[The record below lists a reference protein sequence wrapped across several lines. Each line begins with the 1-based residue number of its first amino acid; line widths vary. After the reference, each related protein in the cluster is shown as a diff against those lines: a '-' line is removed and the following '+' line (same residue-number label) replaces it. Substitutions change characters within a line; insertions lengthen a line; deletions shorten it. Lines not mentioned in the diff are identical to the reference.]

1 MTRAFFP
8 VFGRAGAL
16 ALCLASEG
24 LAAEIAINPRVDAS
38 SVRKV
43 AVIPFADDAAQR
55 RISGEWETLLLAMG
69 YRVLERGDLKALFKE
84 HGLSLGGVVSAET
97 AGRLGGLLGVEGLLV
112 GAPNPRPPYH
122 SYGLLGNAKISE
134 PPPSGVRLIDAETG
148 RLVWSVSGAGSSGD
162 FTGQGTAVDGG
173 LAESLKD
180 GLREGRWKDF
190 PAGRFRKGKFGKGVA
205 VFNPKL
211 RHSAGLKVGV
221 YPFHTDGSARA
232 RQWEDEFGAILLEAG
247 YDAVERPRLEKVLKE
262 QGMSLTGAIRREDI
276 RRLGKVAG
284 LEGLA
289 VGAVYDDSV
298 CAYSVKLADVG
309 TGELYW
315 SAFGEDCSA
324 RRLKAHLK
332 SFLSGDSSD

>member
-1 MTRAFFP
+1 MNRASFP

-16 ALCLASEG
+16 ALCLAAEG
-24 LAAEIAINPRVDAS
+24 LSAGIAMNPRANPA

-43 AVIPFADDAAQR
+43 AVVPFADDAAQR
-55 RISGEWETLLLAMG
+55 RISGEWEALLLAMG

-84 HGLSLGGVVSAET
+84 HGLSLGGVVSAEA

-112 GAPNPRPPYH
+112 GAPNPRPPFH

-134 PPPSGVRLIDAETG
+134 PPPSGVRLIDTETG
-148 RLVWSVSGAGSSGD
+148 RLVWSVSDAGSSGD
-162 FTGQGTAVDGG
+162 FKGQGTAVDGG
-173 LAESLKD
+173 LADSLRD
-180 GLREGRWKDF
+180 SLRDGRWKNF
-190 PAGRFRKGKFGKGVA
+190 PSRRFRKGKFGKGVA
-205 VFNPKL
+205 VFNPNLK
-211 RHSAGLKVGV
+211 HSAGLKVGV
-221 YPFHTDGSARA
+221 YPFHTDGGGKA
-232 RQWEDEFGAILLEAG
+232 RQWDEQFGAALLEAG
-247 YDAVERPRLEKVLKE
+247 YDVIERPRLEKVLKE
-262 QGMSLTGAIRREDI
+262 QRMSLTGAIRREDI
-276 RRLGKVAG
+276 RRLGKIAG

-324 RRLKAHLK
+324 RQLKAHLK
-332 SFLSGDSSD
+332 SYLSDDSSD